1 MLLAGDKCT
10 LQLTTNSESS
20 EPATTTKDECLRQ
33 IKHAMSNLGSYL
45 VENTETIISTK
56 SGIFAL
62 RTFVKVIGEADA
74 VLLAEVYAAGEAPI
88 EGADK
93 DGLVAGIRARG
104 HRNVMPLDRPGSL
117 AGIVAA
123 YFLAAR
129 LSEDVV
135 RLALG
140 LVSVGFVGVT
150 LWRDR
155 MLNTPPSRADVAPG
169 LFWGLIGGFA
179 SFVSHSGGP
188 PFLIYVMPQ
197 RMAPIRFAGTSA
209 VFFAAVNLMK
219 VLPYLWLGQFSRAGL
234 SVSLALLPLAIAST
248 LAGVWV
254 VRRVPP
260 EKFYALVLVATF
272 GLGVKLIYDGLRG
285 LMG

>member
-1 MLLAGDKCT
+1 MTPGFFALAG
-10 LQLTTNSESS
+10 LAVIL
-20 EPATTTKDECLRQ
+20 
-33 IKHAMSNLGSYL
+33 LGL
-45 VENTETIISTK
+45 AK
-56 SGIFAL
+56 SGLSGVGAL
-62 RTFVKVIGEADA
+62 A
-74 VLLAEVYAAGEAPI
+74 VPMLA
-88 EGADK
+88 
-93 DGLVAGIRARG
+93 L
-104 HRNVMPLDRPGSL
+104 VMPPLQAAAITLPIMVVQDWVSVWSFRHEIDRRNLAILLPGAL